1 MPHYLED
8 IRSDLSVLHRVDDME
23 VMPAPR
29 FYALAYRLTAY
40 QSVIATKVRRQK
52 QGQQQSR
59 PKPVE
64 MSLGQWA
71 AAHPAAMRE
80 AEEKARAREVGNVV
94 QDR

>member
-8 IRSDLSVLHRVDDME
+8 IRSDLSVLHRVNDME
-23 VMPAPR
+23 AMPAPR

-52 QGQQQSR
+52 QVQVT

-80 AEEKARAREVGNVV
+80 AEEKTRRAQEVDSNG
-94 QDR
+94 